1 LDSNFL
7 VCSVGTVGADGVVTV
22 IPFTNTY
29 LTATDTSTSEFLI
42 LVHADWAWKLVLVI
56 GSDRN
61 MYFVGFYPVGAAI
74 VADTDYVAEKATNE
88 FFAAGTPVT
97 LIATSDLSLF

>member
-29 LTATDTSTSEFLI
+29 LTSSATSTNEFLVLI
-42 LVHADWAWKLVLVI
+42 SADWAWKLVLVI

-61 MYFVGFYPVGAAI
+61 MFFVGFYPTGAAI